1 MVAAKNVQA
10 GLTQP
15 PFFRIN
21 FMKFRSFH
29 SIRLMVPILVTIAV
43 LPSLLALLYSGFEAR
58 KKALQDAE
66 HETLH
71 LVQSMAAIQERI
83 TASTQVMLSS
93 LTLVPSVNK
102 LDVPACNELFR
113 EIMRQNP
120 IYTNILMANRNGDII
135 ASAVPYPPVNLADRK
150 HFKDACLTRKFS
162 TGEYIVSR
170 TTAEPAFPFSYPLLD
185 EKGAVQ
191 AVLIAAVELKQ
202 YREYF
207 SEKSFPEGSYYGI
220 ADHAGR
226 RLFRTPST
234 GANFEFGKPIAPLVW
249 DFVKKTGEKYGVS
262 SQNGSDSVRRIMAF
276 SRLDLGAGTP
286 AYMYMFVGIPEK
298 TLAKNA
304 SAAMFK
310 NALLAGGSWLLALLL
325 SWLIGQYLFI
335 EKIRRLTDCAM
346 QFGSGNF
353 NMQTGVDH
361 NAGEIG
367 QVAAA
372 FDAMA
377 SKLCQADLERDKLQ
391 RQLIQAQK
399 MEAVGRLAGGV
410 AHDFNNIL
418 SVILGYV
425 EITLEDTR
433 PDSPI
438 CNNLEKIQEAGY
450 RSAEIVRQLL
460 TFSRQQTIEPRVL
473 DLNAT
478 VGGLVKMLQRLIGE
492 NINLVWA
499 PAPSLPLVLIDPS
512 QVDQMLINLCVNAR
526 DAIDGVGTLSVET
539 GAVAVDNEFCIQ
551 NAECAPGEYVV
562 LSVSDNGCGMTPEV
576 MEKIFEPFYTT
587 KGIGKGTGLGLATIY
602 GIVKQNHGF
611 IKLYSEPNKG
621 TSFKIYFPRHIGNGG
636 EEEKEGEAEIP
647 MGRGE
652 LILLVEDEISIL
664 ELGKTM
670 LERLGYEV
678 IAATKP
684 GEMLSSVADL
694 SGPIRLLI
702 TDVVMPGMNGRELAD
717 RVRKMHPLVK
727 CLFMSGYT
735 SNVIAHQ
742 GVLDKGDQFIE
753 KPFTTKTLAAKVRH
767 ILDSDAEP
775 VAE

>member
-1 MVAAKNVQA
+1 MFASS
-10 GLTQP
+10 LTQP
-15 PFFRIN
+15 PRPRIN
-21 FMKFRSFH
+21 PMKFRSFH

-71 LVQSMAAIQERI
+71 LVQSMAAVQERI

-102 LDVPACNELFR
+102 VDIPACNELFR

-150 HFKDACLTRKFS
+150 HFKDACLTGKFS

-170 TTAEPAFPFSYPLLD
+170 TTAEPVFPFSYPLLD
-185 EKGAVQ
+185 EQGAIQ

-202 YREYF
+202 YKDYF

-220 ADHAGR
+220 ADHAGL
-226 RLFRTPST
+226 RLFRTPTT
-234 GANFEFGKPIAPLVW
+234 GANFEFGRPIAPWVW
-249 DFVKKTGEKYGVS
+249 DIVKNGGKQGVTT
-262 SQNGSDSVRRIMAF
+262 QNGSDNVRRVMAF
-276 SRLDLGAGTP
+276 SRLDLGPGTP

-298 TLAKNA
+298 ILVEKA
-304 SAAMFK
+304 SAAMFR
-310 NALLAGGSWLLALLL
+310 NAVLAGGSWLLALLL
-325 SWLIGQYLFI
+325 SWLIGRYLFI
-335 EKIRRLTDCAM
+335 EKIRRLTDCALL
-346 QFGSGNF
+346 FGSGSF

-377 SKLCQADLERDKLQ
+377 SKLRQADLEREKLQ

-425 EITLEDTR
+425 EISLDETR

-438 CNNLEKIQEAGY
+438 YSNLEKIQEAGY

-460 TFSRQQTIEPRVL
+460 TFSRQQTIAPRVL

-478 VGGLVKMLQRLIGE
+478 VGGLVNMLQRLIGE

-499 PAPSLPLVLIDPS
+499 PAPSLPLVLVDPS

-539 GAVAVDNEFCIQ
+539 AAVAVDGEFCAQ
-551 NAECAPGEYVV
+551 NTECTPGGYVV
-562 LSVSDNGCGMTPEV
+562 LSVSDNGCGMTTEV

-611 IKLYSEPNKG
+611 IKLYSEPSKG
-621 TSFKIYFPRHIGNGG
+621 TSFKIYFPQHIGDGG
-636 EEEKEGEAEIP
+636 EEEKEGEAAIP

-652 LILLVEDEISIL
+652 LVLLVEDEISIL

-684 GEMLSSVADL
+684 DEMLSSVADL

-717 RVRKMHPLVK
+717 RVRKIHPLVK

-753 KPFTTKTLAAKVRH
+753 KPFTTKTLATKVRH